1 MEYQTW
7 PCAASSE
14 LLLLEPW
21 HGARWFSYVT
31 CSYCFVFQICFFFSV
46 FATFLRV
53 LALAPKAFQ
62 LRGTFSFLPCSA
74 FHVLVA
80 RRPLQL
86 SLSSKRL
93 ITVREP
99 DSRGRGWGR
108 PDRMMEGWWV
118 GQGAKLSPALAGS
131 GRRDADGTLWPRTV
145 SLCGS
150 VSAAGPCQRSLSCS
164 LLPLSS
170 LFGYCRSVSLRVCV
184 CVTHG
189 ANMRPRRGSLG
200 EVCEVNQGDLLFQG
214 GGQPVASRKASTRR
228 SEKDDTTPKNHPR
241 VFYRRLGFC
250 PIRILIAN
258 ERWGLTWFPLA
269 VLLISQ
275 FRELFVFC
283 FL

>member
-1 MEYQTW
+1 MTLRSLKW
-7 PCAASSE
+7 TFTLGAVTRSALVFLRDLF
-14 LLLLEPW
+14 LLFC
-21 HGARWFSYVT
+21 FSDL
-31 CSYCFVFQICFFFSV
+31 FFFSV
-46 FATFLRV
+46 FATVLRV

-80 RRPLQL
+80 LRPLQL

-184 CVTHG
+184 CDS
-189 ANMRPRRGSLG
+189 RRKHETTEG
-200 EVCEVNQGDLLFQG
+200 EPWRGL
-214 GGQPVASRKASTRR
+214 
-228 SEKDDTTPKNHPR
+228 
-241 VFYRRLGFC
+241 
-250 PIRILIAN
+250 
-258 ERWGLTWFPLA
+258 WG
-269 VLLISQ
+269 
-275 FRELFVFC
+275 
-283 FL
+283 